1 MKEELMKIEI
11 RINDE
16 VIQSEELPV
25 LPNEIESIHLLWS
38 ATFLCFIGAI
48 LGGQLEQYREGARKV
63 NEMLLADVIEKLN
76 YNNPN

>member
-25 LPNEIESIHLLWS
+25 CTDYIHAVQLLWS
-38 ATFLCFIGAI
+38 ATFLCFKGAV
-48 LGGQLEQYREGARKV
+48 LGGQLEQYKEGLRNMNK
-63 NEMLLADVIEKLN
+63 MLLVDVIEKLN
-76 YNNPN
+76 YSNPN